1 MHNNQTTTL
10 LQSSRNRCILHGVT
24 PKLYSSSEG
33 NATFEQQS
41 NHDYASV
48 LEESVHSTWRSV
60 EIKSLTT
67 MPPTPPL
74 HGVLGHG
81 TKRPPERSVE
91 IRLLTLALFQLIL
104 WPPRAS
110 RRHGNVIFEQQ
121 SNHDFASLLEESVH
135 STWSETKASF
145 KFLRTRYI

>member
-1 MHNNQTTTL
+1 MNNNQTTTL
-10 LQSSRNRCILHGVT
+10 LQSSGNRYILHGVT
-24 PKLYSSSEG
+24 QKLYSSSAG

-48 LEESVHSTWRSV
+48 LEESVHSTWRLIES
-60 EIKSLTT
+60 KSLTT

-91 IRLLTLALFQLIL
+91 IRLQTLALFQLIF
-104 WPPRAS
+104 WPPTAS
-110 RRHGNVIFEQQ
+110 RSHGNVIFEQH
-121 SNHDFASLLEESVH
+121 SNHYFTSVLEESVH
-135 STWSETKASF
+135 STWSETKALF
-145 KFLRTRYI
+145 QF